1 MKYLLFFSIILLF
14 IFPIYSNEN
23 EDNEKSETILI
34 QEENSENDE
43 IITENPENNNYWYKP
58 YRLYG
63 PWINI
68 AFSNNK
74 LETENFILG
83 LNLTKFSAP
92 PGGMIIFYNI
102 QTLGLEYQQYNNLG
116 SILRSNYS
124 IFGYFA
130 LFGGGVGMSIFYNMN
145 NNDIGIAPQIG
156 MSLFLGYVII
166 NYYNR
171 YNFVLNNNK
180 IYYQETIISINIGHW
195 ALWGWE
201 NSRKRTNGA

>member
-1 MKYLLFFSIILLF
+1 MRYLLFLSIILLF

-23 EDNEKSETILI
+23 EDNEKSETIVLI

-43 IITENPENNNYWYKP
+43 IITEYSEINNNYGYRP

-63 PWINI
+63 PWINV
-68 AFSNNK
+68 AFSDNK
-74 LETENFILG
+74 LESENFILG

-102 QTLGLEYQQYNNLG
+102 QTLGLEYQQHNNLG
-116 SILRSNYS
+116 SILRLNYS

-130 LFGGGVGMSIFYNMN
+130 LFGGGVGMSIFHNMN

-156 MSLFLGYVII
+156 ISLFLGYVII

-171 YNFVLNNNK
+171 YNFVLNNK
-180 IYYQETIISINIGHW
+180 SYYQETIISINIGHW
-195 ALWGWE
+195 ALWGW
-201 NSRKRTNGA
+201 